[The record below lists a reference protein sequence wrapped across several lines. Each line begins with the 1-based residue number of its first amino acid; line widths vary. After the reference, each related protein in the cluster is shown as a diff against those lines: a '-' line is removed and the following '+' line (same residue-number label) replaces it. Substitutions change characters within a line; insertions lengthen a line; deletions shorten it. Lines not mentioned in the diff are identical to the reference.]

1 MRLSGE
7 EKMTDD
13 KCLKCGTKIPK
24 EARFC
29 PSCGAVK
36 GIETPQP
43 VQSQPVQPQP
53 VQPQPVVQPQPM
65 QSPSQPIHE
74 TLGPLFSK
82 NLIIM
87 GVLLGILLAWIG
99 SIIGIFAVGT
109 VTIGAMTVNAGGDA
123 LTNAGLVL
131 KSLGFVFI
139 GLFLTGGGIINK
151 DIDKSVRL
159 GMIVGGA
166 ITIAMG
172 L

>member
-1 MRLSGE
+1 
-7 EKMTDD
+7 MTDD

-53 VQPQPVVQPQPM
+53 VQPQPM
-65 QSPSQPIHE
+65 QSPSQPLYE

>member
-1 MRLSGE
+1 MIGLRFLGE

-43 VQSQPVQPQP
+43 VQPQPVQPQP
-53 VQPQPVVQPQPM
+53 VQPQPVQPQPM
-65 QSPSQPIHE
+65 RSPSRPINE
-74 TLGPLFSK
+74 TLGPLFLKSIIILGT
-82 NLIIM
+82 LI
-87 GVLLGILLAWIG
+87 GILIAWIG
-99 SIIGIFAVGT
+99 EIILRF
-109 VTIGAMTVNAGGDA
+109 TIYGGAGQ
-123 LTNAGLVL
+123 VL
-131 KSLGFVFI
+131 NSLGFVFV

-151 DIDKSVRL
+151 DIDKFVRL

-166 ITIAMG
+166 ITLGMG
-172 L
+172 ISI

>member
-1 MRLSGE
+1 MRLLGE

-36 GIETPQP
+36 AIETPQP

-53 VQPQPVVQPQPM
+53 MP
-65 QSPSQPIHE
+65 SPSRPMYE

-87 GVLLGILLAWIG
+87 GVLIGILLAWIG
-99 SIIGIFAVGT
+99 EIVARF
-109 VTIGAMTVNAGGDA
+109 TIYLGAGW
-123 LTNAGLVL
+123 VL
-131 KSLGFVFI
+131 NSLGFVFV

-151 DIDKSVRL
+151 NIDKFVRL
-159 GMIVGGA
+159 GLIVGGA
-166 ITIAMG
+166 ITLGMG
-172 L
+172 ISI

>member
-1 MRLSGE
+1 MRFLGE

-53 VQPQPVVQPQPM
+53 VQPQPVQPQPM
-65 QSPSQPIHE
+65 QSPSRPIHE

-87 GVLLGILLAWIG
+87 GTLLGILLAWIG
-99 SIIGIFAVGT
+99 EIVARF
-109 VTIGAMTVNAGGDA
+109 TIYLGAGWILN
-123 LTNAGLVL
+123 
-131 KSLGFVFI
+131 SLGFVFV

-151 DIDKSVRL
+151 DIDKFVRL
-159 GMIVGGA
+159 GLIVGGA
-166 ITIAMG
+166 ITLGMG
-172 L
+172 ISI

>member
-1 MRLSGE
+1 
-7 EKMTDD
+7 MTDD

-29 PSCGAVK
+29 PGCGAVK
-36 GIETPQP
+36 VIETPQP
-43 VQSQPVQPQP
+43 VQSQPIQSQ
-53 VQPQPVVQPQPM
+53 QMQPQPM
-65 QSPSQPIHE
+65 PSPSRPIHE

-87 GVLLGILLAWIG
+87 GTLLGILLAWIG
-99 SIIGIFAVGT
+99 TIIATFAGMDLSLARASL
-109 VTIGAMTVNAGGDA
+109 ILN
-123 LTNAGLVL
+123 N
-131 KSLGFVFI
+131 LGFVFI

-166 ITIAMG
+166 ITLGMG
-172 L
+172 ISI

>member
-1 MRLSGE
+1 
-7 EKMTDD
+7 MTDD

-36 GIETPQP
+36 AIETPQP
-43 VQSQPVQPQP
+43 VQSQPVQPPIQSQQM
-53 VQPQPVVQPQPM
+53 QPQSMP
-65 QSPSQPIHE
+65 SPSRPMYE

-87 GVLLGILLAWIG
+87 GTLLGILLAWIG
-99 SIIGIFAVGT
+99 TIIATFAGINLLLARASF
-109 VTIGAMTVNAGGDA
+109 ILN
-123 LTNAGLVL
+123 N
-131 KSLGFVFI
+131 LGFVFI

-151 DIDKSVRL
+151 DIDKYVRL

-166 ITIAMG
+166 ITLGMG
-172 L
+172 ISI

>member
-1 MRLSGE
+1 
-7 EKMTDD
+7 MTDD

-36 GIETPQP
+36 AIETPQP

-53 VQPQPVVQPQPM
+53 MP
-65 QSPSQPIHE
+65 SPSRPMYE

-87 GVLLGILLAWIG
+87 GVLIGILLAWIG
-99 SIIGIFAVGT
+99 EIVARF
-109 VTIGAMTVNAGGDA
+109 TIYLGAGW
-123 LTNAGLVL
+123 VL
-131 KSLGFVFI
+131 NSLGFVFV

-151 DIDKSVRL
+151 NIDKFVRL
-159 GMIVGGA
+159 GLIVGGA
-166 ITIAMG
+166 ITLGMG
-172 L
+172 ISI

>member
-1 MRLSGE
+1 LVGLRFLGE

-53 VQPQPVVQPQPM
+53 VQPQPVQPQPM
-65 QSPSQPIHE
+65 QSPSRPMHE

-87 GVLLGILLAWIG
+87 GTLLGILLAWIG
-99 SIIGIFAVGT
+99 TIIATFAGIDLSLARASL
-109 VTIGAMTVNAGGDA
+109 ILN
-123 LTNAGLVL
+123 N
-131 KSLGFVFI
+131 LGFVFI

-151 DIDKSVRL
+151 DIDKYVRL

-166 ITIAMG
+166 ITLGMG
-172 L
+172 ISI

>member
-1 MRLSGE
+1 MRLLGE

-36 GIETPQP
+36 AIETPQP

-53 VQPQPVVQPQPM
+53 MP
-65 QSPSQPIHE
+65 SPSRPMYE

-87 GVLLGILLAWIG
+87 GVLIGILLAWIG
-99 SIIGIFAVGT
+99 EIVARF
-109 VTIGAMTVNAGGDA
+109 TIYLGAGWILN
-123 LTNAGLVL
+123 
-131 KSLGFVFI
+131 SLGFVFV

-151 DIDKSVRL
+151 DIDKFVRL
-159 GMIVGGA
+159 GLIVGGA
-166 ITIAMG
+166 ITLGMG
-172 L
+172 ISI